1 MPRRM
6 MRDRRRMRGDRR
18 SMRRKD
24 YGSYGWGNDYHYDY
38 PEYDSRGDYR
48 RDSRRSD
55 SRMGRDSEYDRE
67 YSMDSR
73 YYDPYMMK
81 GDYRGR
87 RDRRRDYRDYR
98 DRASEE
104 DYLTDEELMEWAK
117 DLLRDV
123 PEKDRPYFTK
133 DNIER
138 KTKEMGMKFDD
149 YTFSELYTAALMLY
163 NDYSKTLGTANMDI
177 YIRMSK
183 DFFEDDDAELQG
195 SEKLATYYDEI
206 VCAE

>member
-1 MPRRM
+1 MTRRI
-6 MRDRRRMRGDRR
+6 MRDRRRMREDRR
-18 SMRRKD
+18 SRRRD
-24 YGSYGWGNDYHYDY
+24 YNSYGFGNDYHYDY
-38 PEYDSRGDYR
+38 PEYDSRYDYR
-48 RDSRRSD
+48 TNERHSP

-67 YSMDSR
+67 HSMDYN
-73 YYDPYMMK
+73 YYDPYMTRR
-81 GDYRGR
+81 DYRGR
-87 RDRRRDYRDYR
+87 RDRRGYR

-117 DLLRDV
+117 ELMRDV

-133 DNIER
+133 DNMER
-138 KTKEMGMKFDD
+138 KTKEMGIDFKD
-149 YTFSELYTAALMLY
+149 YTFSELYAASLMLY
-163 NDYSKTLGTANMDI
+163 NDYSKTLGTANMDL
-177 YIRMSK
+177 YVRMAK

>member
-1 MPRRM
+1 MARRM
-6 MRDRRRMRGDRR
+6 MRDRRRMREDRR
-18 SMRRKD
+18 SMRRRD
-24 YGSYGWGNDYHYDY
+24 YGSYGFGNDYHYDY
-38 PEYDSRGDYR
+38 PEYDSRYDYR

-55 SRMGRDSEYDRE
+55 SRMGRDSEYGRE
-67 YSMDSR
+67 HSMDYH
-73 YYDPYMMK
+73 YYDPYMTR
-81 GDYRGR
+81 DYRGKR
-87 RDRRRDYRDYR
+87 GMGRDYK
-98 DRASEE
+98 AEEE
-104 DYLTDEELMEWAK
+104 DYLTDEELMEWSK

>member
-1 MPRRM
+1 
-6 MRDRRRMRGDRR
+6 MRDRMRDMRRMREDRR

-48 RDSRRSD
+48 RNEKRQS
-55 SRMGRDSEYDRE
+55 SRMGRDYEYGRE
-67 YSMDSR
+67 YSMDYH
-73 YYDPYMMK
+73 YYDPYMTR
-81 GDYRGR
+81 DYRGR
-87 RDRRRDYRDYR
+87 RDMRRDYK
-98 DRASEE
+98 AEEE
-104 DYLTDEELMEWAK
+104 DYLTDEELMEWSK